1 MENKRNKCSFKAH
14 KDIDAISFCQ
24 KCKIFMCNKC
34 IAYHNGLFDDH
45 NQFSLDKD
53 TKDIFTGFCNEKKHF
68 NELEYYCITHNQ
80 LCCIACIS
88 KIKNADYG
96 QHSDCQVC
104 PLEKTKD
111 EKIKKFN
118 ENVKI
123 IKDLSINLEQSIN
136 ELKELFEKINKD
148 KEELKLE
155 VQKIFTKIRNTI
167 NERED
172 VILLEI
178 DDIYEK
184 TFCNENLI
192 KDSEKLPK
200 KIKDSLEKEKIINEK
215 IKNCKLN
222 STINDCINLEKNIK
236 EINLINEK
244 IKEAK
249 INKLEIKFTPKNND
263 LNKFLEEI
271 KQFGKISYQKIG
283 NEINNIPMNNI
294 NIIYK
299 FKECPLNLKD
309 FKKYSVSGENNN
321 ILTKMGQTAWTGAIC
336 ENVLKNPME
345 YKWKIKIKS
354 SLYKNIVI
362 GVTPIDDNMNM
373 NKFSFKRSG
382 WYLNC
387 NNSNLYSGPPF
398 NCYNKSI
405 GLKKVKD
412 EVIVVM
418 NINKRTL
425 KFIIDNEDKGECY
438 TDIPL
443 DKDISPVVFLHET
456 NDSIEIIGC

>member
-1 MENKRNKCSFKAH
+1 M
-14 KDIDAISFCQ
+14 
-24 KCKIFMCNKC
+24 
-34 IAYHNGLFDDH
+34 
-45 NQFSLDKD
+45 
-53 TKDIFTGFCNEKKHF
+53 
-68 NELEYYCITHNQ
+68 
-80 LCCIACIS
+80 CCIACIS

-155 VQKIFTKIRNTI
+155 VQKIFTKIRTTI

-200 KIKDSLEKEKIINEK
+200 KIKDSLEKEKIINEE

-222 STINDCINLEKNIK
+222 STINDCINLENNIK

-263 LNKFLEEI
+263 
-271 KQFGKISYQKIG
+271 
-283 NEINNIPMNNI
+283 
-294 NIIYK
+294 
-299 FKECPLNLKD
+299 
-309 FKKYSVSGENNN
+309 
-321 ILTKMGQTAWTGAIC
+321 
-336 ENVLKNPME
+336 
-345 YKWKIKIKS
+345 
-354 SLYKNIVI
+354 
-362 GVTPIDDNMNM
+362 
-373 NKFSFKRSG
+373 
-382 WYLNC
+382 
-387 NNSNLYSGPPF
+387 
-398 NCYNKSI
+398 
-405 GLKKVKD
+405 
-412 EVIVVM
+412 
-418 NINKRTL
+418 
-425 KFIIDNEDKGECY
+425 
-438 TDIPL
+438 
-443 DKDISPVVFLHET
+443 
-456 NDSIEIIGC
+456 